1 MTGQTNLLNVMIA
14 KYVKDSLATVPSFQ
28 ASETCHV
35 PVSNPC
41 VLSPS
46 VCMEGFA
53 LINQMPIF
61 LSELAYLVINI
72 VVLFFFPTQMSQ
84 KIKSE
89 A

>member
-1 MTGQTNLLNVMIA
+1 MTGRTNLLNVMIA
-14 KYVKDSLATVPSFQ
+14 NYVKGSLETVPSFQ

-53 LINQMPIF
+53 LIKQIPIF

-72 VVLFFFPTQMSQ
+72 VVLFFFSYTNFTENE
-84 KIKSE
+84 I
-89 A
+89 